1 MTATEVPVFETT
13 IHTTNEWI
21 GELEQ
26 ELGRR
31 DRQQAYRIMRAVL
44 MALRDRLTVEEAT
57 DLGAQ
62 LPMLVRGFYYE
73 GWNPSKTPTRERNL
87 QAFLDHVVQNMQ
99 EPIDGDPEEA
109 VRAVFGLLSR
119 HVTPGEIEHVRGSL
133 PKDVQRLWN

>member
-1 MTATEVPVFETT
+1 MTATEVPVFEST
-13 IHTTNEWI
+13 IHTTNEWL
-21 GELEQ
+21 GELDQ
-26 ELGRR
+26 ELGRS

-44 MALRDRLTVEEAT
+44 MTLRDRLTVEEAT

-87 QAFLDHVVQNMQ
+87 QAFLDHVTQYLQ
-99 EPIDGDPEEA
+99 EPTDGDPEEA

-119 HVTPGEIEHVRGSL
+119 HVTPGEIEHVRSSL
-133 PKDVQRLWN
+133 PKDVQRLWA